1 MPRIIAC
8 YKWVVDE
15 AYIRTDSS
23 PELDLEYAD
32 KKMSDYD
39 RNAIEEAM
47 QLYEKYG
54 GSVAAITVGHPD
66 DTKGVKDALSRGP
79 EKAYFIN
86 DPSFENL
93 EPAQTAVILADVIT
107 AKTEYDLII
116 CGEGSSDLYAQQVG
130 PRLAELL
137 DIPCVTMVSKIDL
150 AGEQLIAERKVD
162 DGIETVSLSLPAL
175 LTVLPDI
182 NSPRIP
188 GLRDTLAASKKP
200 VIETAKDELSGNFA
214 PCLQVL
220 ASFKAN
226 MERNGQKL
234 SDEAADIALLLD
246 TLQSKGII
254 ARGVK

>member
-39 RNAIEEAM
+39 RNALEEAV
-47 QLYEKYG
+47 QLCDKYG
-54 GSVAAITVGHPD
+54 GSVSAITVGHPD
-66 DTKGVKDALSRGP
+66 DTKGLKDALSRGP

-86 DPSFENL
+86 DPSFGDL
-93 EPAQTAVILADVIT
+93 EPTQTAAILAEVI
-107 AKTEYDLII
+107 AKQTEYDLIL

-137 DIPCVTMVSKIDL
+137 DIPCVTMVNKIELDG
-150 AGEQLIAERKVD
+150 AQLIADRKVD
-162 DGIETVSLSLPAL
+162 DGIETVALSLPAL

-188 GLRDTLAASKKP
+188 GLKDTLAASKKP
-200 VIETAKDELSGNFA
+200 VIEITKDELSGDFA
-214 PCLQVL
+214 PTLQIL
-220 ASFKAN
+220 ASFKAD
-226 MERNGQKL
+226 MERDGQKIG
-234 SDEAADIALLLD
+234 DEAKDIAAFFD
-246 TLQSKGII
+246 TLQSKGLI